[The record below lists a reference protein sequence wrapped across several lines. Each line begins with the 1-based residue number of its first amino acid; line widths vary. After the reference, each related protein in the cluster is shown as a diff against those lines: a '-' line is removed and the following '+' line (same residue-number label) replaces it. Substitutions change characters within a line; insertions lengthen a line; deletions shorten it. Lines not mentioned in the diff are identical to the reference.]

1 MAKTT
6 FEQNIKKLN
15 FSFLKKA
22 GEGGVLLTANYE
34 SLKQKLA
41 SPEVLFALETAKK
54 KFNVDAVYFRYFN
67 DGRSA
72 VPQIY
77 IYDNTNNHLTEKRRD
92 IHIKVWS
99 GCQVPIY
106 IIIDK
111 SVVNVFD
118 AREKATEGKENA
130 AFETIKVTGAAIKY
144 FSAESFDDG
153 LFWEEKNNKE
163 RFQFEKSAYRDLISG
178 LKKVYSS
185 FQKDSGLDSHI
196 ALKLLVQCLLI
207 KYLEERDEES
217 KSGYFA
223 NTYFQKNFSCANFC
237 EVIRA
242 GKLLDLLDQLAGD
255 FNGKIF
261 EWSKEKEAV
270 TRNEIKRSEVSQ
282 LAYYLDGYNNNNQF
296 VIWRLYSF
304 SHLPVELISSVYEAL
319 LTDSKDIVY
328 TPEMIVCTLVD
339 ECMPLRSPRIN
350 FKLIDVSCGSGI
362 FLVKAYK
369 RIIQWWRYEKW
380 EKTGRLEKPSL
391 DTLTQLLLDSIYG
404 IDIQE
409 DAISLSVF
417 SLALALL
424 DEVDLKPPIWQ
435 ELKFPDLEKKNI
447 VEIDFFKFIVQNPAN
462 DFDLVIGNPPFNP
475 PKDKENKQSAN
486 GAYFKKLKKEYNYES
501 EIKIPDQNV
510 ALHFCLQAMKLLNSD
525 AMLCLIQPSVPLFY
539 QKDLDFKKAIFSKYN
554 LLQVIDFTKL
564 SDVLWGDKN
573 VATAAVFIQKSEPD
587 HHDVVH
593 IVANRA
599 FSNVN
604 RLFLDFDHYD
614 FHAVNKE
621 SVLSNLS
628 VWKSN
633 LLGGGR
639 INSLEERISQLRRL
653 RGFLKL
659 KENEGWRSGE
669 GFIENKN
676 GVSCDYVTDRSYVP
690 ALALTEEKLDSNKI
704 VPCDVTNF
712 LRPRNRLIYSPP
724 HILIRAN
731 IGEKKL
737 IVHLS
742 NEYLVFRNKIIGIHA
757 PKEQKGELE
766 TLFLYLKK
774 NSDILRFFILV
785 TSSQL
790 KVNRYTVPMTED
802 FMDLPY
808 PENLKDLEISQAEK
822 ILIQDVLIYQLN
834 NGEKLLSKSVNVEQI
849 TEFSNIFCQ
858 TLNSIYQTDNK
869 AFCLFK
875 ILDAGKYYAVH
886 FQYTDEYFNPKLETT
901 TDLEEYI
908 QHIIPTEK
916 NKGKSSHT
924 QRVLKVYGKDSIIL
938 SKPKQ
943 LRYWLSSIA
952 LRDADETFADYIKA
966 RYQDAQG

>member
-1 MAKTT
+1 MAITT

-41 SPEVLFALETAKK
+41 SPEVIFALETAKK

-77 IYDNTNNHLTEKRRD
+77 IYDNTDNHLTEKRKD

-118 AREKATEGKENA
+118 AREKAAEDKEND
-130 AFETIKVTGAAIKY
+130 AFETIKMTGAAIKY
-144 FSAESFDDG
+144 FSAASFDDG
-153 LFWEEKNNKE
+153 LFWEENNNKD
-163 RFQFEKSAYRDLISG
+163 RFQFEESAYRDLISG
-178 LKKVYSS
+178 LKRVYGS
-185 FQKDSGLDSHI
+185 FQKNSGLDNHI

-261 EWSKEKEAV
+261 EWSNEREAK
-270 TRNEIKRSEVSQ
+270 TRDQIKRSKLSL
-282 LAYYLDGYNNNNQF
+282 LADYLDGYNTDNQF

-328 TPEMIVCTLVD
+328 TPEMIVSTLVD
-339 ECMPLRSPRIN
+339 ECMPLRSPKIN
-350 FKLIDVSCGSGI
+350 FKVIDVSCGSGI

-369 RIIQWWRYEKW
+369 RIIQWWRYDKW
-380 EKTGRLEKPSL
+380 KKTGRLEKPSL
-391 DTLTQLLLDSIYG
+391 ETLRQLLLDSIYG

-409 DAISLSVF
+409 DAISLAVF

-424 DEVDLKPPIWQ
+424 DEVDLKPPLWQ
-435 ELKFPDLEKKNI
+435 ELKFPDIERRNI
-447 VEIDFFKFIVQNPAN
+447 VKIDFFKFIVQKPGQ

-475 PKDKENKQSAN
+475 PKDEGEKQSGN
-486 GAYFKKLKKEYNYES
+486 GAYFKKIKKDYNYES

-510 ALHFCLQAMKLLNSD
+510 ALHFCLQAMKLLKPG

-539 QKDLDFKKAIFSKYN
+539 QKDLDFKRAVFSKFN

-573 VATAAVFIQKSEPD
+573 VATAAVFMQNSKPD
-587 HHDVVH
+587 HHDVIH
-593 IVANRA
+593 IIANRS

-614 FHAVNKE
+614 FHSIDKD
-621 SVLSNLS
+621 SVTGNLS

-639 INSLEERISQLRRL
+639 IITLGERISQLRRL
-653 RGFLKL
+653 RDFLKL
-659 KENEGWRSGE
+659 KEKVGWRSGE
-669 GFIENKN
+669 GFIENRN
-676 GVSCDYVTDRSYVP
+676 GDLCDYLTDKSYV
-690 ALALTEEKLDSNKI
+690 AANALTEEKIDRNKI
-704 VPCDVTNF
+704 VPCDITNF
-712 LRPRNRLIYSPP
+712 HRPRNKLIYTPP

-731 IGEKKL
+731 IGENNL

-742 NEYLVFRNKIIGIHA
+742 DEYLVFRNKVIGIHA
-757 PKEQKGELE
+757 PKEQREELND
-766 TLFLYLKK
+766 LVQYLQK
-774 NSDILRFFILV
+774 NGDILRFFILV

-790 KVNRYTVPMTED
+790 KVNRITVPMTED

-808 PENLKDLEISQAEK
+808 PENLKDLEISQAER
-822 ILIQDVLIYQLN
+822 ILIKDVLTYQLN
-834 NGEKLLSKSVNVEQI
+834 NGEKLLSKTVLVEQI
-849 TEFSNIFCQ
+849 KEFSNIFCQ
-858 TLNSIYQTDNK
+858 TLNSIYKTDNK
-869 AFCLFK
+869 AFSLIK
-875 ILDAGKYYAVH
+875 ILDTGNYYAVN
-886 FQYTDEYFNPKLETT
+886 FQYTDESHDPKLENT

-908 QHIIPTEK
+908 KHIIPTHK
-916 NKGKSSHT
+916 NEGKSSHT
-924 QRVLKVYGKDSIIL
+924 QKVLKIYGKDRIIL

-943 LRYWLSSIA
+943 LRYWLPSIA

-966 RYQDAQG
+966 RYQDA

>member
-1 MAKTT
+1 MALTT

-41 SPEVLFALETAKK
+41 SPEVIFALETAKK

-77 IYDNTNNHLTEKRRD
+77 IYDNTDNHLTEKRKD

-118 AREKATEGKENA
+118 AREKAAEDKEND
-130 AFETIKVTGAAIKY
+130 AFETIKMTGAAIKY
-144 FSAESFDDG
+144 FSAASFDDG
-153 LFWEEKNNKE
+153 LFWEENNNKD

-178 LKKVYSS
+178 LKRVYGS
-185 FQKDSGLDSHI
+185 FQKNSGLDNHI

-261 EWSKEKEAV
+261 EWSNEREAK
-270 TRNEIKRSEVSQ
+270 TRDQIKRSKLSL
-282 LAYYLDGYNNNNQF
+282 LADYLDGYNTDNQF

-328 TPEMIVCTLVD
+328 TPEMIVSTLVD
-339 ECMPLRSPRIN
+339 ECMPLRSPKIN
-350 FKLIDVSCGSGI
+350 FKVIDVSCGSGI

-369 RIIQWWRYEKW
+369 RIIQWWRYDKW
-380 EKTGRLEKPSL
+380 KKTGRLEKPSL
-391 DTLTQLLLDSIYG
+391 ETLRQLLLDSIYG

-409 DAISLSVF
+409 DAISLAVF

-424 DEVDLKPPIWQ
+424 DEVDLKPPLWQ
-435 ELKFPDLEKKNI
+435 ELKFPDIERRNI
-447 VEIDFFKFIVQNPAN
+447 VKIDFFKFIVQKPGQ

-475 PKDKENKQSAN
+475 PKDEGEKQSGN
-486 GAYFKKLKKEYNYES
+486 GAYFKKIKKDYNYES

-510 ALHFCLQAMKLLNSD
+510 ALHFCLQAMKLLKPG

-539 QKDLDFKKAIFSKYN
+539 QKDLDFKRAVFTKFN

-573 VATAAVFIQKSEPD
+573 VATAAVFMQNSKPD
-587 HHDVVH
+587 HHDVIH
-593 IVANRA
+593 IIANRT

-614 FHAVNKE
+614 FHSIDKD
-621 SVLSNLS
+621 SVTGNLS

-639 INSLEERISQLRRL
+639 IITLVERISQLRRL
-653 RGFLKL
+653 RDFLKL
-659 KENEGWRSGE
+659 KEKVGWRSGE
-669 GFIENKN
+669 GFIENRN
-676 GVSCDYVTDRSYVP
+676 GDLCDYLTDKSYV
-690 ALALTEEKLDSNKI
+690 AANALTEEKIDRNKI
-704 VPCDVTNF
+704 VPCDITNF
-712 LRPRNRLIYSPP
+712 HRPRNKLIYTPP

-731 IGEKKL
+731 IGENNL

-742 NEYLVFRNKIIGIHA
+742 DEYLVFRNKVIGIHA
-757 PKEQKGELE
+757 PKEQREVLND
-766 TLFLYLKK
+766 LVQYLQK
-774 NSDILRFFILV
+774 NGDILRFFILV

-790 KVNRYTVPMTED
+790 KVNRITVPMTED

-808 PENLKDLEISQAEK
+808 PENLKDLEISQAER
-822 ILIQDVLIYQLN
+822 ILIKDVLAYQLN
-834 NGEKLLSKSVNVEQI
+834 NAEKLLSKTVLVEQI
-849 TEFSNIFCQ
+849 KEFSNIFCQ
-858 TLNSIYQTDNK
+858 TLNSIYKTDNK
-869 AFCLFK
+869 AFSLIK
-875 ILDAGKYYAVH
+875 ILDTGNYYAVN
-886 FQYTDEYFNPKLETT
+886 FQYTDESHDPKLEHT

-908 QHIIPTEK
+908 QHIIPTHK
-916 NKGKSSHT
+916 NEGKSSHT
-924 QRVLKVYGKDSIIL
+924 QKVLKIYGKDRIIL

-943 LRYWLSSIA
+943 LRYWLPSIA

-966 RYQDAQG
+966 RYQDA